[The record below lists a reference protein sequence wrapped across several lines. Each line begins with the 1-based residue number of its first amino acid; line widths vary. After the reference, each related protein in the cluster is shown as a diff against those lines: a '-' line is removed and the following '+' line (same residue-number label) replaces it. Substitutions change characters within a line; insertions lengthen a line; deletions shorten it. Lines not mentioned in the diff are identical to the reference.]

1 MTTLEERAPAGFFLS
16 PTEREALTDLLAK
29 AERLSRELSDA
40 YREAQR
46 IVTATT
52 DLDPTVDL
60 GDPLALFRLQSGMV
74 GYETTYADQVAVG
87 DWVQRCHG
95 DGDWHLV
102 TDVRWLPASEWAPT
116 LVRITYDG
124 LAHDWARN
132 DALRIARRP
141 EHIVADQER
150 KTGAA

>member
-60 GDPLALFRLQSGMV
+60 GDPSPLFRLQSGMV

-87 DWVQRCHG
+87 TGCR
-95 DGDWHLV
+95 
-102 TDVRWLPASEWAPT
+102 PATATPT
-116 LVRITYDG
+116 GGRSPTC
-124 LAHDWARN
+124 
-132 DALRIARRP
+132 RRP
-141 EHIVADQER
+141 PTAPS
-150 KTGAA
+150 AWS